1 MQAGSVRRYPADIEA
16 AVYLCC
22 LKAMQNA
29 CKHAGERASIRLR
42 VREEAGTLTFEVTD
56 DGAGFD
62 AAGRR
67 LGAGLLNMADR
78 LGAFGGR
85 LRVDSAPGRGTRVT
99 GMVCVAA
106 GARVVG
112 AADQHIPDAA
122 NPASPALR

>member
-1 MQAGSVRRYPADIEA
+1 MYF
-16 AVYLCC
+16 CC
-22 LKAMQNA
+22 LEAMQNA

-62 AAGRR
+62 AAGR
-67 LGAGLLNMADR
+67 G
-78 LGAFGGR
+78 
-85 LRVDSAPGRGTRVT
+85 SARGCSTWPTGSARSAAACGWTRPRAEGTRVT

-112 AADQHIPDAA
+112 AADQRIPDAA